1 MTPVAVAVMAPV
13 VATIL
18 GPVAVAIMA
27 PVTVAIMAPVT
38 VAIMASVA
46 VPIMT
51 PVTVAIMAPVAI
63 PVMAPVTVAVAVAI
77 MASVA
82 VPIMTPVT
90 VAVVAA
96 IPISIS
102 IATMTTTMPAVEV
115 ARPVIGHLVVGARIA
130 AVLDRARVAG
140 AAANR
145 REGRAVRTGVI
156 GPVTSA
162 EHAASLAEAADTAGG
177 FGRERGAGVHHG
189 EHRQGRRGRCVDKA
203 PLHLAPQGNACV
215 RSASGWVATFGS
227 RSRRRTWGNKR
238 KSDANS
244 GISLK

>member
-18 GPVAVAIMA
+18 GPVA
-27 PVTVAIMAPVT
+27 VAIMAPVT

-63 PVMAPVTVAVAVAI
+63 PVMAPVTV

-82 VPIMTPVT
+82 IRVMASVTVPILTPVT

-102 IATMTTTMPAVEV
+102 IATMTTTMPAVAV

-203 PLHLAPQGNACV
+203 PLHLPPQGNACV

>member
-1 MTPVAVAVMAPV
+1 MAPV
-13 VATIL
+13 TVMASVAI
-18 GPVAVAIMA
+18 PVMASVAVAIMA
-27 PVTVAIMAPVT
+27 
-38 VAIMASVA
+38 S
-46 VPIMT
+46 
-51 PVTVAIMAPVAI
+51 VAI
-63 PVMAPVTVAVAVAI
+63 PVMAPVTV

-82 VPIMTPVT
+82 IPVMASVTVPIMTPVT

-102 IATMTTTMPAVEV
+102 IATMTTTMPAVAV